1 MELGFQLISL
11 IGQRILITGASE
23 GIGREIA
30 KLVADL
36 GASVIACGRNIQRL
50 EELRHYSS
58 NISIECFDVND
69 QLAIKEVFIRLKKAG
84 GLTGLVNNAGV
95 MSQAPLQLVNREIF
109 EDNFS
114 TNVYSIVSMS
124 QFASRLMSKKGGSI
138 VNMSSIL
145 ATNTVKGQ
153 LIYSATKA
161 AVESITKTMA
171 LELATYNVRVNA
183 VAPGAVDT
191 QLYAQLSEEIK
202 EKTESETPL
211 GKLISPKDVAQAC
224 AYLLSNESRFVTG
237 EVLKIDGGWSL

>member
-58 NISIECFDVND
+58 NISIECFDVNE

-95 MSQAPLQLVNREIF
+95 MSQAPLQLVNRETF

-145 ATNTVKGQ
+145 ATNAVKGQ

-202 EKTESETPL
+202 EKTESEIPL

>member
-1 MELGFQLISL
+1 MISL

-58 NISIECFDVND
+58 NISIECFDVNE

-95 MSQAPLQLVNREIF
+95 MSQAPLQLVNRETF

-145 ATNTVKGQ
+145 ATNAVKGQ

-202 EKTESETPL
+202 EKTESEIPL